1 MYINYWKKMP
11 LTQKTFLIRNLTSR
25 VLKIG
30 GFITEEGVRLT
41 HKSRSLSVPGG
52 ALELTFEADC

>member
-1 MYINYWKKMP
+1 MP